1 MRAFLWVNY
10 MRAGVKVVSGQ
21 GVGLSDG
28 LYEELDE
35 GCYRRLPTKS
45 RSSGKSDSLGWAWKP
60 HWPLRDRIEA
70 IRSRNHDSG

>member
-1 MRAFLWVNY
+1 MRV
-10 MRAGVKVVSGQ
+10 GVKIIGGQ

-45 RSSGKSDSLGWAWKP
+45 KSGARNSRLGWAWKP
-60 HWPLRDRIEA
+60 RSKLRDRIYE
-70 IRSRNHDSG
+70 IRGVS